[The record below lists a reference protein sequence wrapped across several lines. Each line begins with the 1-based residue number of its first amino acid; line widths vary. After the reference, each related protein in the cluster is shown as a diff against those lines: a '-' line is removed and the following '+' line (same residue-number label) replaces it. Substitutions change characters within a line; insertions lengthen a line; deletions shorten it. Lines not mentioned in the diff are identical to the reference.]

1 MNMKKYVNAEW
12 KDIHGDLNY
21 VYAYNDEKIRISS
34 TPTLLVGIG
43 GSGIESALE
52 IKNLTERLYHPSQAG
67 KLEYLLIDTDSL
79 SADANIDK
87 KDTVIVQSADTAMMI
102 RAWKE
107 SPDICPEEIKS
118 WLDVTMTPFKIMNGA
133 AGIRQAGRL
142 ILFLN
147 AERIYAMI
155 DEKITRISA
164 NYDEGKAR
172 VRVYILAGI
181 GGGTGSGM
189 FVDVSYL
196 IRKRCPNAD
205 CTGIL
210 FMPDVSCKKPG
221 LKNITKDN
229 IKRNGFAALKEL
241 EYLMMLER
249 YSGTF
254 TQKYPGSIGMV
265 STSAPIF
272 DQCIL
277 VGGQE
282 AIRKNIPTEKEIFK
296 RVAEYIISELQE
308 KEKNGHNLESFHS
321 NVKPNQA
328 ALQSKAPFCEN
339 YIAIGAK
346 SLYIPVDYYYS
357 KWLCDVLRK
366 LKDYV
371 EKDGGKLISERAMEL
386 LKGTMMED
394 INRWYA
400 KRPKDKRK
408 DAEQYFAELFA
419 EESHDILSQNA
430 EIHTFFI
437 LNGNFTQKMG
447 EVEKNVKGKYSWW
460 KLKEMKKRRMVPVY
474 RDCFV
479 KHYLDVIEDLQ
490 VNQAELK
497 GILEQLYMKCR
508 EYEEL
513 KTDGQNFL
521 YGELDFG
528 KIRGTQKYRDSLDE
542 AILIILKDFG
552 EHCEEWLGK
561 KRHES
566 DRIVWLSQYIA
577 SLLNNCFQKSKC
589 TKLSTLMEYMYDDGV
604 QSQEEH
610 IEEILDTISETDI
623 LWPVSGSIPSSGIGY
638 DTVIVPNEPQV
649 YQCATAWA
657 GNDVS
662 ITPTELKERFSKVVL
677 SVGHALHTY
686 SEIDDFERAYDI
698 ASNRMGLHLYATKEK
713 NWNEFASPYFESCWN
728 QADREYRKEEKKRND
743 KYRECFQKALEKG
756 WISYDEQNH
765 LYYLCVDE
773 NDQAV
778 QVKECGGGRKI
789 HIGDIAGE
797 EGGAYIKIAKN
808 MFIHMYDYRDKLK
821 EAVETKSSADAESP
835 EEEV

>member
-1 MNMKKYVNAEW
+1 MNMKKYINAEW
-12 KDIHGDLNY
+12 KDIHEDLNY
-21 VYAYNDEKIRISS
+21 VYAYNSEKIRISS

-43 GSGIESALE
+43 GTGIEAVLE

-79 SADANIDK
+79 STDANIDK
-87 KDTVIVQSADTAMMI
+87 RDTVIVQSADTAMMI

-107 SPDICPEEIKS
+107 KPDICPEEIKN
-118 WLDVTMTPFKIMNGA
+118 WLDETMTPFKIMNGA

-172 VRVYILAGI
+172 IRVYIFAGI

-196 IRKRCPNAD
+196 IRKRCSNAD
-205 CTGIL
+205 CTGVL

-254 TQKYPGSIGMV
+254 TQKYPGSIGIV

-282 AIRKNIPTEKEIFK
+282 AIRRNIPTEKEILK

-321 NVKPNQA
+321 NVKPDQA
-328 ALQSKAPFCEN
+328 ALQSKAPFFEN
-339 YIAIGAK
+339 YLAIGAK
-346 SLYIPVDYYYS
+346 SIYIPVDYYYS

-366 LKDYV
+366 LKDYM
-371 EKDGGKLISERAMEL
+371 EKDGGEFISEKAMKF
-386 LKGTMMED
+386 LKETMTED
-394 INRWYA
+394 INRWYVM
-400 KRPKDKRK
+400 RPKDGRK
-408 DAEQYFAELFA
+408 GAEQYFAELFTK
-419 EESHDILSQNA
+419 ESHDILSQNA
-430 EIHTFFI
+430 ESHTFFI
-437 LNGNFTQKMG
+437 LNRDFTQKME
-447 EVEKNVKGKYSWW
+447 EVAKSVKKQYAWW
-460 KLKEMKKRRMVPVY
+460 KPKEFKRRRMVSVY
-474 RDCFV
+474 KDCFA
-479 KHYLDVIEDLQ
+479 KYYLNVIKELQ
-490 VNQAELK
+490 VNQEELK
-497 GILEQLYMKCR
+497 VILEQLYMKCR
-508 EYEEL
+508 EYGEL
-513 KTDGQNFL
+513 KTDAENFL

-528 KIRGTQKYRDSLDE
+528 KIRSTQKYKDSLDE
-542 AILIILKDFG
+542 AILIVLKDFG
-552 EHCEEWLGK
+552 EHCEEWMGK

-566 DRIVWLSQYIA
+566 GRVIWLSQYIA
-577 SLLNNCFQKSKC
+577 NLLNDCFQKSEC
-589 TKLSTLMEYMYDDGV
+589 TRLSTLMEYMYDDGV

-610 IEEILDTISETDI
+610 IKEILDTISETDI
-623 LWPVSGSIPSSGIGY
+623 LWPVSGSIPSAGIGY
-638 DTVIVPNEPQV
+638 DTVIVPNDPQV
-649 YQCATAWA
+649 YQYAVAWA
-657 GNDVS
+657 GNDTS

-686 SEIDDFERAYDI
+686 SGIDDFERAYDT

-728 QADREYRKEEKKRND
+728 LTDKEHRKIEKERNETYRKCFEE
-743 KYRECFQKALEKG
+743 ALKKG
-756 WISYDEQNH
+756 WICYDENSY
-765 LYYLCVDE
+765 LYYLCVDDDE
-773 NDQAV
+773 QVV
-778 QVKECGGGRKI
+778 QKTERSRKI
-789 HIGDIAGE
+789 YIGDITGK
-797 EGGAYIKIAKN
+797 EGDTYKETAKD
-808 MFIHMYDYRDKLK
+808 MFIHMYDYRDKIK
-821 EAVETKSSADAESP
+821 NAVETK
-835 EEEV
+835 